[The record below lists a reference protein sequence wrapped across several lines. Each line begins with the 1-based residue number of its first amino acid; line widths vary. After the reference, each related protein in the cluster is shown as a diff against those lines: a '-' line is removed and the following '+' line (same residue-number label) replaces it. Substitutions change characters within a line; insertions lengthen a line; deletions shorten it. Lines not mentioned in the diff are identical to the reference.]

1 MGISKITLSFSRNC
15 FLCPVTHL
23 LPSEIASEGIKKIP
37 FFFLCQMIFLDTWGN
52 ELVIEQKA
60 GVVKKMHFFIS
71 LYPVT
76 FTSLLSWRE
85 APFFISFI
93 FFFLFL
99 IPCPGRHLVRAK
111 TCIDRWIGV
120 MKNKKK
126 NSVPP
131 RGFSSTMTT
140 RNDGRPISVGYLLYL
155 ITSQTRA
162 TLDIKYYFSVMCSD

>member
-1 MGISKITLSFSRNC
+1 
-15 FLCPVTHL
+15 
-23 LPSEIASEGIKKIP
+23 
-37 FFFLCQMIFLDTWGN
+37 MIFLDTWGN

-71 LYPVT
+71 LYPCYVHFFVKLT
-76 FTSLLSWRE
+76 GSSF
-85 APFFISFI
+85 FFISFI
-93 FFFLFL
+93 FLFL

-120 MKNKKK
+120 MKNNNKK

-131 RGFSSTMTT
+131 RGFFSTMTT

-162 TLDIKYYFSVMCSD
+162 TLVIKYYSLSCTVIRRIK